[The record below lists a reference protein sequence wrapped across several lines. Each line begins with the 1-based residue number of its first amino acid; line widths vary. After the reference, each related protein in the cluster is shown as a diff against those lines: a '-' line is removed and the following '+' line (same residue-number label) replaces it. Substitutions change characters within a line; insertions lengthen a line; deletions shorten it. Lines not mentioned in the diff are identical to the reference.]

1 MSFNVTNCIS
11 KSLSLTDANI
21 TFTGEIYEE
30 SINNLKT
37 LVYEAILT
45 YDSSSCPVCG
55 NLDSSRIIKHGSK
68 KSIVRILPVNG
79 QPAVIRLKKQ
89 RFLCKECNSTFVA
102 ESNIVKK
109 YCSISNRLKAH
120 FLSTLSQK
128 ISEKDIA
135 KINNVSHSTVSRYI
149 DNDFKKYSPPRH
161 TLPRNLSFDEFK
173 STKDA
178 KGAMSFI
185 MTDLD
190 KKRVIDIVENR
201 QLYHLKR
208 YFNRFTKKA
217 RKSVRTITIDIY
229 QPYVSLIKQMF
240 PNAKIIY
247 DRFHLINNLSRA
259 LLKTR
264 IDAMKLLP
272 VSSMEYKRLK
282 RYWKLIQLDF
292 DKLDAR
298 DFRRWVHFKEMK
310 TEYGLVMEA
319 ISVNE
324 TLKEA
329 YKIYQILLQD
339 FKRKDTESLKKH
351 LEAFRSKGS
360 KHIRTAIETMLKDFE
375 YVANALKYGYSN
387 GFTEGVN
394 NFIKVLKRIAFGY
407 KSFFHFRNRIL
418 ITLRLKEK
426 FDM

>member
-21 TFTGEIYEE
+21 TFTGEIFEE
-30 SINNLKT
+30 SINSLKT
-37 LVYEAILT
+37 LIYEAVLT
-45 YDSSSCPVCG
+45 YKASTCPVCG

-68 KSIVRILPVNG
+68 KSLVRILPVNG
-79 QPAVIRLKKQ
+79 QPAAVRLKKQ
-89 RFLCKECNSTFVA
+89 RFLCKECKSTFIA
-102 ESNIVKK
+102 ESNIVNK
-109 YCSISNRLKAH
+109 YCSISNRLKTH
-120 FLSTLSQK
+120 ILNTLSQK

-149 DNDFKKYSPPRH
+149 DNDFKKYSPPKH
-161 TLPRNLSFDEFK
+161 TLPKNLSFDEFK

-190 KKRVIDIVENR
+190 ERKVIDIVENR
-201 QLYHLKR
+201 QLNHLNK
-208 YFNRFTKKA
+208 YFKRFTKEA
-217 RKSVRTITIDIY
+217 RKSVKTITIDIY
-229 QPYVSLIKQMF
+229 QPYVSLIKTMF

-264 IDAMKLLP
+264 IDSMKLIP
-272 VSSMEYKRLK
+272 VNTMEYKRLK
-282 RYWKLIQLDF
+282 KYWKLIQMDY

-298 DFRRWVHFKEMK
+298 NFRKWTHFKEMK
-310 TEYGLVMEA
+310 TEYGLVMDT
-319 ISVNE
+319 ISIND
-324 TLKEA
+324 TLKET
-329 YKIYQILLQD
+329 YEIYQILLLD
-339 FKRKDTESLKKH
+339 FKTKNIEGLKHH
-351 LEAFRSKGS
+351 LEAFRFKGS
-360 KHIRTAIETMLKDFE
+360 KHIKIAIDTMIKDFE
-375 YVANALKYGYSN
+375 YVANALIYDYSN
-387 GFTEGVN
+387 GFTEGIN

-418 ITLRLKEK
+418 ITLKLKEQ

>member
-1 MSFNVTNCIS
+1 MSFNVTNCIT
-11 KSLSLTDANI
+11 KTLSLTDANI
-21 TFTGEIYEE
+21 TFTGEIIEE

-55 NLDSSRIIKHGSK
+55 NLDSSKIIKHDSK
-68 KSIVRILPVNG
+68 KSFVRILPVNG
-79 QPAVIRLKKQ
+79 QPAAIRLKKQ
-89 RFLCKECNSTFVA
+89 RFLCKECHSTFIA
-102 ESNIVKK
+102 ETNIVNKH
-109 YCSISNRLKAH
+109 CSISNRLKAH
-120 FLSTLSQK
+120 ILSTLSQK

-135 KINNVSHSTVSRYI
+135 KINNISHSTVSRYI
-149 DNDFKKYSPPRH
+149 DNDFKKYSPPKH
-161 TLPRNLSFDEFK
+161 TLPKNLSFDEFK
-173 STKDA
+173 STKNA

-190 KKRVIDIVENR
+190 EKRVIDIVENR

-208 YFNRFTKKA
+208 YFNRFTKKS

-229 QPYVSLIKQMF
+229 QPYVSLIKEMF

-264 IDAMKLLP
+264 IDAMKLIP
-272 VSSMEYKRLK
+272 VTTMEYKRLK
-282 RYWKLIQLDF
+282 RYWRLIQMDF

-310 TEYGLVMEA
+310 TEYSLVMEA
-319 ISVNE
+319 ISVDE
-324 TLKEA
+324 TLKET
-329 YKIYQILLQD
+329 YEIYQILLQD
-339 FKRKDTESLKKH
+339 FKRKDVKGLKKH
-351 LEAFRSKGS
+351 LKTFESKGS
-360 KHIRTAIETMLKDFE
+360 KHIRTAIDTMLKDFE
-375 YVANALKYGYSN
+375 YVANALDYDYSN

-418 ITLRLKEK
+418 ITLRLKEQ
-426 FDM
+426 FDT